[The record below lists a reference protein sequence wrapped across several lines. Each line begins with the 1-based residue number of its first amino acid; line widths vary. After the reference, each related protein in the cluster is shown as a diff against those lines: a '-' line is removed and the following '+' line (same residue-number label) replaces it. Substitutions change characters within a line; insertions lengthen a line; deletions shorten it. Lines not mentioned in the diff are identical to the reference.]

1 MSLRRVVVLHGYTAH
16 PDKHWF
22 PWLREQLAPLGVV
35 TEVPAL
41 PDTEHPDAATWT
53 DAAVAAIGRVDA
65 DTAVVGHSL
74 GTPTAIRALGRVFDQ
89 QPDARLGTLVLVA
102 PFVDPVPVYP
112 ELDPFTVGLPEL
124 PALAAR
130 IDRRVVLRSDFDPE
144 VPIEL
149 APAVIEGLSA
159 EEVVVP
165 EAGHF
170 CQSQG
175 VTTLPVLL
183 EHLR

>member
-1 MSLRRVVVLHGYTAH
+1 MSTNSSPSGGPSSRV
-16 PDKHWF
+16 
-22 PWLREQLAPLGVV
+22 APLAALRYRDFRLLWLGTLVATIGAQMRIV
-35 TEVPAL
+35 AVNWHVYDLARSGGGIDPAL
-41 PDTEHPDAATWT
+41 
-53 DAAVAAIGRVDA
+53 
-65 DTAVVGHSL
+65 
-74 GTPTAIRALGRVFDQ
+74 ALGLIGLARVL
-89 QPDARLGTLVLVA
+89 ALVLVA